1 MLRQVGTLPGT
12 ETSVREAVPIRA
24 VPIRVPICVCVLLA
38 CVSLQAADFQT
49 GMDAYRAGDF
59 ETAFREWSPLAEQGS
74 AIAQFNLGLMFEQG
88 KGRPVDLAVAAEWYL
103 RAADGGFARAQFAI
117 AEMYEAGR
125 GLERDVVEAYKWF
138 KLAAEQRY
146 EGARKR
152 RKKLADTMTST
163 EIALGEMWARE
174 WKRVQ
179 KASGTEEPAR

>member
-1 MLRQVGTLPGT
+1 MLR
-12 ETSVREAVPIRA
+12 RIR
-24 VPIRVPICVCVLLA
+24 ICVCVLVLCA
-38 CVSLQAADFQT
+38 GVQAADFQT

-59 ETAFREWSPLAEQGS
+59 ETAYREWSALAEQGS
-74 AIAQFNLGLMFEQG
+74 PIAQFNLGLMFEQG
-88 KGRPVDLAVAAEWYL
+88 KGRPVDLATAAQWYL
-103 RAADGGFARAQFAI
+103 RAADGGFARAQFSI

-125 GLERDVVEAYKWF
+125 GVEERDVVEAYKWF

-174 WKRVQ
+174 WNRVR
-179 KASGTEEPAR
+179 KTSGKEEPAR